1 MDLEQ
6 RMSLVTRNVEE
17 VVTLEELRMLLETE
31 ARPRAYWGFE
41 SSG

>member
-1 MDLEQ
+1 LDLEQ

>member
-1 MDLEQ
+1 LDLEQ

-17 VVTLEELRMLLETE
+17 VVTLEELRMLLEAE